1 MNKKTNKM
9 TRGYAAGGAVG
20 NDLASVYQNTLGR
33 EPDAEGL
40 AFFQQS
46 LGAGE
51 SIDSIR
57 GLIQGSQEGQAYVKT
72 QAATTPQVTTPTVDL
87 NSIYQDTL
95 GRTPDSEGLAFFQQQ
110 LDSGQSFESIRGLIQ
125 GSQEGQAY
133 IAAQAGATEQDTTT
147 QTTDT
152 TDTAQTTETDNQA
165 ANEAKLEELYQ
176 LTLGR
181 QADADGLA
189 FFLEELKSG
198 QTAESIAGKLQSSQ
212 EGQAYLKTGAGLA
225 AQTMASSALTNPA
238 DLVTKAE
245 VQDIA
250 TDPNQVVTAPVT
262 PSQQAVP
269 QADATLT
276 NAASST
282 VQAEE
287 LAKAE
292 SSAFTP
298 AKTVE
303 ADLTEAKANAI
314 MDGTV
319 AATAQVSDKATVRGQ
334 LAMLMDDFDN
344 GETTPV
350 WASGSMRRAMQVM
363 QSRGMG
369 ASSIAGAA
377 VVQAAMESAMAVAVP
392 DAQINAQF
400 ELQNLSNEQQTTIFK
415 SQQRMASIFSD
426 QAATNASLQFNATS
440 ENQTNQFFANMEAEV
455 SKFNTA
461 QVNAILQF
469 NAEKETQVS
478 MLNAQSANEVS
489 MFTAAQNNAQAKFN
503 ANLRAQNDQ
512 FNAQNSLVVS
522 QSNAVWRQNVSTADT
537 AANNIANL
545 EYAKNVNAV
554 TGASIDQIWQRERDL
569 MDFAFKSSESSMDR
583 ASAIL
588 MAKLSEKAQKAALDI
603 QADMQAD
610 KSRGAILA
618 SLAGRLAF
626 GI

>member
-1 MNKKTNKM
+1 
-9 TRGYAAGGAVG
+9 
-20 NDLASVYQNTLGR
+20 
-33 EPDAEGL
+33 
-40 AFFQQS
+40 
-46 LGAGE
+46 
-51 SIDSIR
+51 
-57 GLIQGSQEGQAYVKT
+57 
-72 QAATTPQVTTPTVDL
+72 
-87 NSIYQDTL
+87 
-95 GRTPDSEGLAFFQQQ
+95 
-110 LDSGQSFESIRGLIQ
+110 
-125 GSQEGQAY
+125 
-133 IAAQAGATEQDTTT
+133 
-147 QTTDT
+147 
-152 TDTAQTTETDNQA
+152 
-165 ANEAKLEELYQ
+165 
-176 LTLGR
+176 
-181 QADADGLA
+181 
-189 FFLEELKSG
+189 
-198 QTAESIAGKLQSSQ
+198 
-212 EGQAYLKTGAGLA
+212 
-225 AQTMASSALTNPA
+225 
-238 DLVTKAE
+238 
-245 VQDIA
+245 
-250 TDPNQVVTAPVT
+250 
-262 PSQQAVP
+262 
-269 QADATLT
+269 
-276 NAASST
+276 
-282 VQAEE
+282 
-287 LAKAE
+287 
-292 SSAFTP
+292 
-298 AKTVE
+298 
-303 ADLTEAKANAI
+303 
-314 MDGTV
+314 
-319 AATAQVSDKATVRGQ
+319 VRGQ

-369 ASSIAGAA
+369 ASSVAGAA

-610 KSRGAILA
+610 SAKGAILA